1 MSGTVM
7 QIVRVAILAD
17 SRLTEMALPAEL
29 PLREILPAVQR
40 LVVPSAQ
47 NGDGG
52 QADSGAAV
60 QLSLA
65 PVGGQPFSLD
75 ANLDTVGVVDG
86 DLLVLQPVP
95 TGPAAPGIVED
106 IADAAMIFSTSR
118 LKPWGIAHIQRGA
131 LAAVIAVALLATG
144 LTVTYRVATG
154 VLAGL
159 LAVAGIAVASA
170 LAGLLITIR
179 SPRSGIALS
188 IAALVP
194 IGAALA
200 LAVPGKFGPAQVLL
214 GAAGVAAWSLI
225 ALMIP
230 SAERE
235 RVVAFFTAA
244 AVVGASVA
252 LAAGAQLLWQ
262 LPLLS
267 IGCGLIVAALLVTIQ
282 AAQLS
287 ALWARF
293 PLPVIPAPGD
303 PTPSAPPLRLLED
316 LPRRVRVSDA
326 HQSGFIAAA
335 VLLSVLG
342 SVAIAVRPE
351 ALSVVGWY
359 LVAATAAA
367 ATLRARVWDSAA
379 CKAWLLAQP
388 YLVAGVLLVF
398 YTATGRYV
406 AAFGAVLVLA
416 VLMLAWVVV
425 ALNPEH
431 RFAGE
436 LLAAAAPAAGLG
448 RRRAGCF
455 ADPRHGL
462 PGRIVRLG
470 AQQMIR
476 SRICVSGGDRGR
488 CGVVDAA
495 GVGDRAAG
503 GGRRRAT
510 AQRRPGTGGADGTTR
525 CVQRLRCYPG
535 HRSRRTDAQPND
547 AESACGLAVFP
558 G

>member
-244 AVVGASVA
+244 AGGRGVGG
-252 LAAGAQLLWQ
+252 AGGRCA
-262 LPLLS
+262 
-267 IGCGLIVAALLVTIQ
+267 IAV
-282 AAQLS
+282 
-287 ALWARF
+287 
-293 PLPVIPAPGD
+293 
-303 PTPSAPPLRLLED
+303 
-316 LPRRVRVSDA
+316 
-326 HQSGFIAAA
+326 AAA
-335 VLLSVLG
+335 VVEH
-342 SVAIAVRPE
+342 R
-351 ALSVVGWY
+351 
-359 LVAATAAA
+359 
-367 ATLRARVWDSAA
+367 LRADCGGAVGHHPGGSAFRTVGA
-379 CKAWLLAQP
+379 VP
-388 YLVAGVLLVF
+388 VAGDP
-398 YTATGRYV
+398 
-406 AAFGAVLVLA
+406 GAGGSHPVGPA
-416 VLMLAWVVV
+416 V
-425 ALNPEH
+425 
-431 RFAGE
+431 
-436 LLAAAAPAAGLG
+436 APAGGFASAG
-448 RRRAGCF
+448 AG
-455 ADPRHGL
+455 
-462 PGRIVRLG
+462 
-470 AQQMIR
+470 Q
-476 SRICVSGGDRGR
+476 
-488 CGVVDAA
+488 
-495 GVGDRAAG
+495 
-503 GGRRRAT
+503 
-510 AQRRPGTGGADGTTR
+510 
-525 CVQRLRCYPG
+525 
-535 HRSRRTDAQPND
+535 
-547 AESACGLAVFP
+547 
-558 G
+558 